1 MAPDHQT
8 ASTPT
13 PTTDKDQEISQLRQQ
28 LATLQA
34 QNAALE
40 ALQLDRL
47 EQLTTRS
54 RTTTNLSRAFEMN
67 ELLFDLV
74 TVLVARTK
82 RLKAQLQEA
91 RQWVH

>member
-8 ASTPT
+8 PSTPSST
-13 PTTDKDQEISQLRQQ
+13 PDKDQEIRQLHQQ
-28 LATLQA
+28 LTTLQA
-34 QNAALE
+34 QYATLE
-40 ALQLDRL
+40 ALQLERL
-47 EQLTTRS
+47 EQLTTRH

-74 TVLVARTK
+74 TVLAARTK

>member
-13 PTTDKDQEISQLRQQ
+13 PTPDKDQEISQLRQQ

-34 QNAALE
+34 QYATLE
-40 ALQLDRL
+40 ALQIERL

-82 RLKAQLQEA
+82 RLKAQLQET

>member
-8 ASTPT
+8 ASAP
-13 PTTDKDQEISQLRQQ
+13 DKDQEIRQLRQQ
-28 LATLQA
+28 LTTLQA
-34 QNAALE
+34 QYATLE
-40 ALQLDRL
+40 ALQLERL
-47 EQLTTRS
+47 EQLATRS

>member
-8 ASTPT
+8 ASAP
-13 PTTDKDQEISQLRQQ
+13 DKDQEISQLRQQ
-28 LATLQA
+28 LATLQT
-34 QNAALE
+34 QYAALE
-40 ALQLDRL
+40 ALQIERL

>member
-8 ASTPT
+8 ASTPSST
-13 PTTDKDQEISQLRQQ
+13 PDKDQEISQLRQQ
-28 LATLQA
+28 LTTLQA
-34 QNAALE
+34 QYATLE
-40 ALQLDRL
+40 ALQLERL
-47 EQLTTRS
+47 EQLTTRR